1 MGVMVFLSNNK
12 VNWVSEHSLM
22 VGGVQEEPK
31 VNKSPRSWTG
41 RILILD
47 MLVLFF
53 NWDVRPTE
61 GIRRETAF
69 DKGWIM
75 MGKEEQM

>member
-1 MGVMVFLSNNK
+1 MTFDKFITFLNFSFLICKMGVMVFLSNNK

-31 VNKSPRSWTG
+31 VNKSPRSWTE

-47 MLVLFF
+47 ILVLFF
-53 NWDVRPTE
+53 SWDVRPT
-61 GIRRETAF
+61 
-69 DKGWIM
+69 
-75 MGKEEQM
+75 